1 MAWTIEY
8 SNSARKELRKL
19 DRQVAKRI
27 VTFMDDRVGPSDN
40 PRNLGKALVGTLDRY
55 WAYRVGDYR
64 IICEIHDTV
73 LSVMVIDLGNRREVY
88 RR

>member
-40 PRNLGKALVGTLDRY
+40 PRSLGKALVGTLDRY

-64 IICEIHDTV
+64 IVCEIHDTV
-73 LSVMVIDLGNRREVY
+73 LSIMVIHLGNRREVY